1 MAAKGGTALA
11 LAKLSASYLL
21 RRPLATLAGTPPA
34 LKPAMLPAC
43 AVWSAALAA
52 TGAAAAF
59 QVGVRVRRAPILR
72 PFPALL
78 ASHGELADACS
89 LVSDTHLVAPD
100 AIPVE
105 LVHEPQQWPF
115 GAPPTGRDLAVRLAD
130 VLREIH
136 RRAPST
142 VVWCGDEVDSGDPRE
157 WQAWREV
164 AELVP
169 GLAHRFVPG
178 NHDICFNQP
187 LAEDH
192 TLARRAVRERAYQ
205 EVAGALADFPITDTI
220 VTEAGPATL
229 VLLDSC
235 QHRSRHVLSNAIG
248 RFGPAQLYE
257 LARLL
262 ERTRGPVL
270 VVAHHHVWRDRR
282 FLEPQ
287 SWFETAVDADQLVA
301 ILGAYRRRDPAHHV
315 LICHGH
321 RHVLAAGL
329 VGERGAELA
338 VFGMPSTTLGDK
350 STGGVLDG
358 VPRYAVAGLRRDGSW
373 GVAVHVARPS
383 RTASATVIGAS

>member
-1 MAAKGGTALA
+1 VVAKPGTAFA

-21 RRPLATLAGTPPA
+21 RRPLATLAGTPRA
-34 LKPAMLPAC
+34 LVPAMLPAC
-43 AVWSAALAA
+43 AIWSAALAA
-52 TGAAAAF
+52 TGAAAAL

-78 ASHGELADACS
+78 ASGGELAEACS
-89 LVSDTHLVAPD
+89 LVSDTHVVTPD
-100 AIPVE
+100 AVPVE
-105 LVHEPQQWPF
+105 LVHEPHQWPA
-115 GAPPTGRDLAVRLAD
+115 GAPPTGRELAARLAD
-130 VLREIH
+130 VLREIQ

-157 WQAWREV
+157 WQAWREI

-178 NHDICFNQP
+178 NHDICFNPP

-205 EVAGALADFPITDTI
+205 EVAGALGDFPCVDTI

-235 QHRSRHVLSNAIG
+235 LHRSRHVLSNAIG
-248 RFGPAQLYE
+248 RFGAAQLYE
-257 LARLL
+257 LARVL
-262 ERTRGPVL
+262 ERVRGPVL
-270 VVAHHHVWRDRR
+270 AVAHHHVWRDRR

-287 SWFETAVDADQLVA
+287 AWYETAVDADELVA
-301 ILGAYRRRDPAHHV
+301 ILGAYRRRDPGNHV
-315 LICHGH
+315 LVCHGH
-321 RHVLAAGL
+321 RHILAAGL
-329 VGERGAELA
+329 VGEPGAEIA

-350 STGGVLDG
+350 SSGGILDG
-358 VPRYAVAGLRRDGSW
+358 LPRYAVAGLRPDGSW
-373 GVAVHVARPS
+373 GVSVRVVIPS
-383 RTASATVIGAS
+383 RDASTAVIGAS